1 MPLRL
6 ALSAVLLLLLALIAF
21 WPQYLS
27 KFVLLDPYRH
37 AYTFLGFLW
46 LLVLIAQPL
55 RFRTRSL
62 RTHRLLGRAAI
73 AVGARV

>member
-1 MPLRL
+1 L
-6 ALSAVLLLLLALIAF
+6 
-21 WPQYLS
+21 
-27 KFVLLDPYRH
+27 VLLDQYMH
-37 AYTFLGFLW
+37 AYTFLDFLW

-55 RFRTRSL
+55 CFRIRLL